1 MFVKSFC
8 WLHVVVVELQDV
20 PEEEEVLELSS
31 LLHDVMKKVNTVNI
45 IEITILII
53 FLKFK
58 IFYVIEFLIKFLTNL
73 YVFKLFS

>member
-31 LLHDVMKKVNTVNI
+31 LLHDVMKKVNTIKIV
-45 IEITILII
+45 EITITI
-53 FLKFK
+53 FFLRIPYFLYKLVIKK
-58 IFYVIEFLIKFLTNL
+58 ID
-73 YVFKLFS
+73 

>member
-31 LLHDVMKKVNTVNI
+31 LLHDVMKKVNTIKI
-45 IEITILII
+45 IEIAITII
-53 FLKFK
+53 FFLRIPYFLYKLVIKK
-58 IFYVIEFLIKFLTNL
+58 ID
-73 YVFKLFS
+73 

>member
-31 LLHDVMKKVNTVNI
+31 LLHDVMKKVNTIKI
-45 IEITILII
+45 IEIAIKII
-53 FLKFK
+53 FFLRIPYFLYK
-58 IFYVIEFLIKFLTNL
+58 IVIKKID
-73 YVFKLFS
+73 

>member
-31 LLHDVMKKVNTVNI
+31 LLQDVMKKVNTIKI
-45 IEITILII
+45 IEIAITII
-53 FLKFK
+53 FFLRIPYFLYK
-58 IFYVIEFLIKFLTNL
+58 IVIKKID
-73 YVFKLFS
+73 

>member
-31 LLHDVMKKVNTVNI
+31 LLHDVMKKVNTIKI
-45 IEITILII
+45 IEITITIFF
-53 FLKFK
+53 FLKISYFLYKLVIKK
-58 IFYVIEFLIKFLTNL
+58 ID
-73 YVFKLFS
+73 

>member
-31 LLHDVMKKVNTVNI
+31 LLHDVMKKVNTIKI
-45 IEITILII
+45 IEITITI
-53 FLKFK
+53 FFLRIPYFLYKLVIKK
-58 IFYVIEFLIKFLTNL
+58 ID
-73 YVFKLFS
+73 

>member
-31 LLHDVMKKVNTVNI
+31 LLHDVMKKVNTIKI
-45 IEITILII
+45 IEITITIFFLRIPYFLYKLVKKILIS
-53 FLKFK
+53 
-58 IFYVIEFLIKFLTNL
+58 LIKIL
-73 YVFKLFS
+73 

>member
-31 LLHDVMKKVNTVNI
+31 LLHDVMKKVNTIKI
-45 IEITILII
+45 IEITITI
-53 FLKFK
+53 F
-58 IFYVIEFLIKFLTNL
+58 FLRIPYFL
-73 YVFKLFS
+73 FKLVIKKID

>member
-31 LLHDVMKKVNTVNI
+31 LLNDVMKKVNTIKI
-45 IEITILII
+45 IEITITI
-53 FLKFK
+53 FFLRIPYFLYKLVIKK
-58 IFYVIEFLIKFLTNL
+58 ID
-73 YVFKLFS
+73 

>member
-31 LLHDVMKKVNTVNI
+31 LLHDVMKKVNTI
-45 IEITILII
+45 KITIFF
-53 FLKFK
+53 FLRIPYFLYKLVIKK
-58 IFYVIEFLIKFLTNL
+58 ID
-73 YVFKLFS
+73 

>member
-53 FLKFK
+53 FLK
-58 IFYVIEFLIKFLTNL
+58 I
-73 YVFKLFS
+73 

>member
-31 LLHDVMKKVNTVNI
+31 LLHDVMKKVNTIKI
-45 IEITILII
+45 IEIAITIIFFLRIPYFLYKLVKKILIS
-53 FLKFK
+53 
-58 IFYVIEFLIKFLTNL
+58 LIKIL
-73 YVFKLFS
+73 